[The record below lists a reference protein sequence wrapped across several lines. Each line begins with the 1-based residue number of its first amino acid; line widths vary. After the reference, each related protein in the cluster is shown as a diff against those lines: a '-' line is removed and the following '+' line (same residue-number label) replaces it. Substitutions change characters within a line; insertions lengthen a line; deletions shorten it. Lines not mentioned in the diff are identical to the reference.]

1 MNEKMIEKK
10 NLLRKMT
17 VIAVCAFC
25 FTFSLYAQKT
35 VTGTVKNA
43 DDKAIAGVNVS
54 VKGTSNGTTTD
65 LNGTYSL
72 NVQENEILVFSYVGY
87 VTQEI
92 RVTDQTAI
100 PAILQEDLQELE
112 ELVVVGYGTQKKVNL
127 TGAVASISSKDILTT
142 KTGNIQNS
150 LSGKIAGLKNY
161 QKTSEPGK
169 YNNDFSI
176 RGMGAPLIVIDGVP
190 RDNFVRLDMNEIE
203 SVSVLK
209 DASASIYGVRAANGV
224 ILVTTKKGQR
234 NTKFKLNYS
243 GYYGV
248 NQLLK
253 PGQPLD
259 AVGWMQL
266 QNEKTL
272 NGGSTDLPYPREVI
286 DEYLN
291 GTGKSTNWLQEA
303 NSSSP
308 QTYHSVSATGGTD
321 KLDYFA
327 SFGYDW
333 EKGIWKSGDLNY
345 RRFNLRSNVR
355 AELAHGLKAEVL
367 LNLMTDLKNQPSVEP
382 SYNIYSNTFTQVPI
396 NPYYYVDEA
405 TGEIYYSNAANG
417 MHPHFITSSDLSGY
431 QKTQQRL
438 VQTNMALE
446 WEVPFVEGLKA
457 RGMYSYDYTENN
469 NRNFRKKYTVYDLR
483 DGEYVP
489 ANIYSPSTLTRQ
501 HYEHVNSMLQLSLS
515 YSGKFNDHSVSAM
528 LLYEESDRQG
538 DNFSAYREFSMD
550 ALDQLFA
557 GNTTNQQGT
566 TDAGSGNLYHRAN
579 KGLIGRFNYDY
590 ASKYLAE
597 FSFRYDGSSLFGE
610 GRQWGFF
617 PSAFL
622 AWKLSE
628 ESFIKDSESLG
639 FIDNL
644 KLRAS
649 YGLMGDENASSYQ
662 FVTGYNYPSGGY
674 VFGNDYVNAIASRGM
689 ANPNITWSSAAIVN
703 IGLDA
708 GFWNGLLGVEADIFR
723 RDRTDMVATRSASLP
738 GLVGANLPQENLE
751 SETAEGVELTLTHR
765 NRIKDFHYNFS
776 GNIALNRNKNKH
788 KEIATQGNSYLNWR
802 NNTNDR
808 WQGLVWGRD
817 YAGQYQSY
825 EEIMNR
831 GVIYDGSR
839 GNSLMLPG
847 DLIYTD
853 WNGDGIIDG
862 NDDHPISINN
872 AGSPFLTYGF
882 SLGAEYKG
890 FDLNVVVQGTGMRWI
905 RHADGFW
912 YSSPLN
918 WGRGGLD
925 IFLDRWHREDQ
936 YDPNSKWVPGFYPST
951 WADNGRSGFTMA
963 NSTFWMVNCSYF
975 RVKSLEVGYTLPAK
989 IVGKVGLQSLRVF
1002 FNSYNLLT
1010 ISDLTYCDPEFP
1022 NSEYTAEYPNSRS
1035 FNFGLQIT
1043 F

>member
-1 MNEKMIEKK
+1 MNEKMIIKEKA
-10 NLLRKMT
+10 LRRII
-17 VIAVCAFC
+17 IAVCVLC
-25 FTFSLYAQKT
+25 STFSLYAQRT
-35 VTGTVKNA
+35 VSGTVKDVN
-43 DDKAIAGVNVS
+43 DQAIVGVNVS
-54 VKGTSNGTTTD
+54 VKGTSNGTMTD
-65 LNGTYSL
+65 TNGTYRL
-72 NVQENEILVFSYVGY
+72 NVQENDVLVFSFVGFISHEIK
-87 VTQEI
+87 VTNQ
-92 RVTDQTAI
+92 TDI
-100 PAILQEDLQELE
+100 SVVLQEDSQELE

-127 TGAVASISSKDILTT
+127 TGAVASISSKEILTT
-142 KTGNIQNS
+142 KTGNPQNA

-169 YNNDFSI
+169 FNNDFSI

-203 SVSVLK
+203 SISVLK

-234 NTKFKLNYS
+234 NTKFKLDYS
-243 GYYGV
+243 GYYGI

-272 NGGSTDLPYPREVI
+272 NGGSTILPYPKETI

-291 GTGKSTNWLQEA
+291 GTKQSTNWLQEA
-303 NSSSP
+303 NTIAP

-321 KLDYFA
+321 RIDYFC
-327 SFGYDW
+327 SFAYDW

-345 RRFNLRSNVR
+345 RRFNLRSNVS
-355 AELAHGLKAEVL
+355 AELAQGLKVEML
-367 LNLMTDLKNQPSVEP
+367 LNMMTDLKNQPGAEAT
-382 SYNIYSNTFTQVPI
+382 YNIYSNTFTQVTI

-405 TGEIYYSNAANG
+405 TGDIYYSNAANG
-417 MHPHFITSSDLSGY
+417 MHPHFITNSDLSGY

-446 WEVPFVEGLKA
+446 WAVPFVKGLKA

-483 DGEYVP
+483 DSQFIP
-489 ANIYSPSTLTRQ
+489 ANIYTPSTLTRR
-501 HYEHVNSMLQLSLS
+501 HYEYVNSLMQLSLS
-515 YSGKFNDHSVSAM
+515 YSGKFKDVHNLSAVV
-528 LLYEESDRQG
+528 LYEESDREA
-538 DNFSAYREFSMD
+538 DNFNAYREFSID
-550 ALDQLFA
+550 ALDHLFA
-557 GNTTNQQGT
+557 GNTTNQQANTETGT
-566 TDAGSGNLYHRAN
+566 LYHRAN

-590 ASKYLAE
+590 ASRYMVE

-610 GRQWGFF
+610 GHQWGFF
-617 PSAFL
+617 PSAF
-622 AWKLSE
+622 AGWRLSE
-628 ESFIKDSESLG
+628 ESFIKDSESLQ
-639 FIDNL
+639 FINNL

-674 VFGNDYVNAIASRGM
+674 VFGNDYVYAIASRGM
-689 ANPNITWSSAAIVN
+689 ANPNITWSSAAILN

-708 GFWNGLLGVEADIFR
+708 DLWGGLLGVIIDVFR
-723 RDRTDMVATRSASLP
+723 RDRTDLVATRSASLP

-751 SETAEGVELTLTHR
+751 SEMSQGIELTLTHR
-765 NRIKDFHYNFS
+765 NRINDFQYNFS
-776 GNIALNRNKNKH
+776 GNIAFSRNMNKH
-788 KEIATQGNSYLNWR
+788 KEIAKQGNSYLNWR

-808 WQGLVWGRD
+808 WQSLWWGRD
-817 YAGQYQSY
+817 YIGQFQSY
-825 EEIMNR
+825 DEIINS

-839 GNSLMLPG
+839 GNALMLPG
-847 DLIYTD
+847 DLIYDD

-862 NDDHPISINN
+862 NDDHPFSVNN
-872 AGSPFLTYGF
+872 AGNPFLTYGF
-882 SLGAEYKG
+882 TLGAEYKG

-912 YSSPLN
+912 YSSPLH

-925 IFLDRWHREDQ
+925 VFLDRWHREDQ
-936 YDPNSKWVPGFYPST
+936 YDPNSNWMPGYYPST
-951 WADNGRSGFTMA
+951 WADNGRSGFIMA
-963 NSTFWMVNCSYF
+963 NSSFWMVNCSYF
-975 RVKSLEVGYTLPAK
+975 RVKSLELGYTIPTK
-989 IVGKVGLQSLRVF
+989 IVNKVGLSAARVF

-1022 NSEYTAEYPNSRS
+1022 SSEYTAEYPNSRT
-1035 FNFGLQIT
+1035 FNFGIQIT